1 MNWLILPPDKVAD
14 LETLNA
20 SQNDRSVSPVTT
32 ADGVQILGADLLGDP
47 FWADYQTFLSTLALF
62 EGEPTFPTSS
72 E

>member
-32 ADGVQILGADLLGDP
+32 TDGVKILGADLLGDP
-47 FWADYQTFLSTLALF
+47 FWSDYQPFLVTLSPF
-62 EGEPTFPTSS
+62 VGDPTFPIQP